1 MIYTASATIRV
12 GRFCKVSG
20 SGTVAEQ
27 TTSGGLCVGI
37 STDGSR
43 IAPIPSVTASP
54 PEAAQSGESINIHL
68 VSGNDGEFP
77 VVIVGTGGVSAGGEV
92 MSDTSGQAVA
102 ATTGKYVHGIAQ
114 ATVAA
119 GGYVAILPVCY
130 QLN

>member
-12 GRFCKVSG
+12 GRFVKVSG
-20 SGTVAEQ
+20 NGTVAEQ
-27 TTSGGLCVGI
+27 TTSGGLCIGV
-37 STDGSR
+37 SMDGSR

-54 PEAAQSGESINIHL
+54 PEAAQSGEQLNVHL
-68 VSGNDGEFP
+68 VSGLDGEFP
-77 VVIVGTGGVSAGGEV
+77 VVLIGTGGVTYGQEV
-92 MSDTSGQAVA
+92 MSDTSGQGVA

-119 GGYVAILPVCY
+119 GGYCPILPVAY